1 MSDAAELKNG
11 TDMSNPAASA
21 MSLAWTFGLNT
32 EIMGGIHAL
41 TEKTIFYA
49 SAHTGVIHDY
59 EAGTQQSM
67 LGHCNQIAALTTSYD
82 KRFLVTADKGADPLI
97 IIWDTACAG
106 ADPPGKPLPIRTIFD
121 PHDGQGTVAVSFT
134 RDGQFLVT
142 LGDDSPQTIAVWD
155 WTSEEDSPIASA
167 VVDGEKQTCV
177 MVNPADPYEILSTSA
192 HAVNFYTWGAESGIQ
207 QYVPSLNPK
216 DFKHVPTSYAHSTFL
231 PTTSNNTIGQAL
243 TGTNDGDIVV
253 WSDRSLFNLSETLE
267 KGRKAGVKVMKLHT
281 GGINVISV
289 VGDKYVVTGGEDG
302 FVRVYDLQ
310 FRLIVWFERLKSG
323 PVVSI
328 STKLTETL
336 LPPPAGEKAIE
347 LPVAIPT
354 LETDSVDLPDLI
366 IGTRHSKVLRLN
378 KPGDGIVGSIGNP
391 AVKTLMEGSYGEMH
405 GLAIHPKQPQF
416 AIGGSSGWLYV
427 YSYKDKR
434 PVHSRRMEEPW
445 EEAREGMRQRP
456 AIPLS
461 IQCVAYDPAG
471 SCLAIGFTNGTVRI
485 VNPTTLAD
493 LPQRTPASH
502 RPGLPGYAAA
512 KSSILRIVF
521 DPRGRWMAV
530 TDALAGVG
538 VFEVSA
544 SGEWGFVGRCRAHY
558 LEIVGVLF
566 LPPPPDGTVSRL
578 ISVSQDRHLIEYD
591 LGASSITAGIAL
603 KAKSRIDQ
611 TYRPLSAAMH
621 PSPPLRGLHDV
632 PQHYL
637 LTANTGSKFRIYNAE
652 TGMCRR
658 TVVAPAYGGDIRYLE
673 FIPEHA
679 DPAAASATTTPPA
692 SPRFLAYATGSKV
705 VGLLALPL
713 DGNPHRSMGM
723 YAHPGDIAALRATPD
738 GTMLLTLGKQDGVVN
753 LWKIDPTK
761 IESPAHAGPAAG
773 MTPWLD
779 LLHNGADVAGREA
792 FVREMEDY
800 FYYAQLRS
808 QGEATTTARL
818 ITTTVSLEQVPL
830 IMQAMGYYPSQ
841 AETDD
846 MLNEVRYAGWFQGA
860 DAQLRHEVGFEELV
874 KLYVN
879 HRPLEDYT
887 QKDIFDAL
895 GFAQRPESGLDGQLE
910 PPAEPNSVDRD
921 GLIALLQQYGET
933 LSAADF
939 TDAMQALLID
949 DPVYRGTFPQRAT
962 KEEFVENVL
971 GMVAQ
976 TASLMSVEGVP
987 AT

>member
-1 MSDAAELKNG
+1 MSDPAE
-11 TDMSNPAASA
+11 SNNKANSTSPAASA
-21 MSLAWTFGLNT
+21 MTLAWTFGLNT

-41 TEKTIFYA
+41 TENTIFYA

-59 EAGTQQSM
+59 KAGTQQSM

-82 KRFLVTADKGADPLI
+82 KRFLVTADKGADPLLI
-97 IIWDTACAG
+97 VWDTACE
-106 ADPPGKPLPIRTIFD
+106 DTDTPGKALPIRTIFD
-121 PHDGQGTVAVSFT
+121 PHHGQGVVAVSFT
-134 RDGQFLVT
+134 RDGQYMIT

-155 WTSEEDSPIASA
+155 WTVEEDSPIASA

-177 MVNPADPYEILSTSA
+177 MVNPTDPYEMLSTSA
-192 HAVNFYTWGAESGIQ
+192 HAVNFYTWSAESGIQ

-216 DFKHVPTSYAHSTFL
+216 DFKHVPTNYTQSTFL
-231 PTTSNNTIGQAL
+231 PTTSSNTIGQAL
-243 TGTNDGDIVV
+243 TGTTDGDIVV

-281 GGINVISV
+281 GGINVISL

-302 FVRVYDLQ
+302 FVRVHDLQ
-310 FRLIVWFERLKSG
+310 FRLIVWFERLKAG

-328 STKLTETL
+328 STTLTHTL
-336 LPPPAGEKAIE
+336 LPPPAAEKAIE
-347 LPVAIPT
+347 TPVAAPA
-354 LETDSVDLPDLI
+354 LEKDSNDLPDLV

-378 KPGDGIVGSIGNP
+378 KPGDGIVGTVGNP
-391 AVKTLMEGSYGEMH
+391 AVKMLMEGSYGEMY

-416 AIGGSSGWLYV
+416 AIGGTSGWLHFYD
-427 YSYKDKR
+427 YMNKR
-434 PVHSRRMEEPW
+434 PVNSRRMEEPW
-445 EEAREGMRQRP
+445 EEAREGMKQRP
-456 AIPLS
+456 AVPLI
-461 IQCVAYDPAG
+461 IQCVAFDPAG
-471 SCLAIGFTNGTVRI
+471 SCLAIGFTNGTIRI

-530 TDALAGVG
+530 TDAQAGIG

-544 SGEWGFVGRCRAHY
+544 TGEWGFVGRCRAHY

-566 LPPPPDGTVSRL
+566 LPPPPEGTVSRL
-578 ISVSQDRHLIEYD
+578 ISVSQDRHLVEYD
-591 LGASSITAGIAL
+591 LAASSITAGIAVKS
-603 KAKSRIDQ
+603 KARIDQ

-621 PSPPLRGLHDV
+621 PSPPLRGLHDA

-658 TVVAPAYGGDIRYLE
+658 TVVAPAYGGDIRFLE
-673 FIPEHA
+673 FIPEQT
-679 DPAAASATTTPPA
+679 DPAAAAAPPPN
-692 SPRFLAYATGSKV
+692 PRFLAYATGSKV

-753 LWKIDPTK
+753 LWKIDPSM
-761 IESPAHAGPAAG
+761 IESPAYTGPAAG
-773 MTPWLD
+773 MMPWLD
-779 LLHNGADVAGREA
+779 LLHNGADVAGRDA

-846 MLNEVRYAGWFQGA
+846 MLNEVRYAGCFQGA

-887 QKDIFDAL
+887 QKDIFEAL
-895 GFAQRPESGLDGQLE
+895 GYAQRPEYGAADPLK
-910 PPAEPNSVDRD
+910 PAIKDNTVDRD

-949 DPVYRGTFPQRAT
+949 DPVYRGTFPERAT

-976 TASLMSVEGVP
+976 TVSYVPGEGVP